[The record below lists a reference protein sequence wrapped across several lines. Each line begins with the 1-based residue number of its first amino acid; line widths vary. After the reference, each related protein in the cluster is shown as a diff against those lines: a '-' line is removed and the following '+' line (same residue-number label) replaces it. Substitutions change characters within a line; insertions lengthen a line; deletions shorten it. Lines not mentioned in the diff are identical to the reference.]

1 MSVEFLWNVGARFPN
16 NGLGLESPA
25 TSKFLRTSEKCP
37 ITKLI
42 WLAAGK
48 PVLRFPLF
56 IPVNAPVLH
65 RVPLLSFDARQKHS
79 APRSTEPFIHAFG
92 NRSHCGHS
100 PPPSRFF
107 LICVAKCSAENPHRP
122 ANPKNRY
129 VDLFYVTI
137 YVLTPPC
144 YVSKLPH

>member
-25 TSKFLRTSEKCP
+25 TSKFPLPSERCP
-37 ITKLI
+37 ITRLI

-65 RVPLLSFDARQKHS
+65 RVPLLSLDTWKEHS
-79 APRSTEPFIHAFG
+79 APRSTEPFIHALG
-92 NRSHCGHS
+92 NRSHSGHS
-100 PPPSRFF
+100 PPPSRFC
-107 LICVAKCSAENPHRP
+107 LNCVAKCSAENPRRP
-122 ANPKNRY
+122 ENPKNRY

-137 YVLTPPC
+137 YVSTSPS